1 MTYVLMSVSFPGEE
15 KLVRDSNFLIYCIYL
30 VWSFGGLEE
39 MLAMQ
44 PWTGELGIGRI
55 LYGLG

>member
-15 KLVRDSNFLIYCIYL
+15 KLVRDSNLFTDCIYL
-30 VWSFGGLEE
+30 IGKLGNLEGI
-39 MLAMQ
+39 LARQ
-44 PWTGELGIGRI
+44 PWTGELGIGRT